1 MPLNGK
7 IRQEI
12 LKAISL
18 IQQAEH
24 MVENSPIFGGVP

>member
-18 IQQAEH
+18 SQQAQH
-24 MVENSPIFGGVP
+24 TVERTPIFGGVP